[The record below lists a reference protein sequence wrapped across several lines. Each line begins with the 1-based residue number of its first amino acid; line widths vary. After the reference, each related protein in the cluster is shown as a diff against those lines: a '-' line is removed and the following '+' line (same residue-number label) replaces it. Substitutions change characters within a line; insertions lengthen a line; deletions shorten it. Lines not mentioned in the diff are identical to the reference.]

1 MEDQKIIDLFLQ
13 RKDDAID
20 QTSQKYGKYCYAIAW
35 NILSNRQDAEECVND
50 TWLNAWNAI
59 PPHRPERL
67 RPFLGKITRACA
79 FNRCKAQRA
88 QKRGGGELPLI
99 LEELESCLPAAPS
112 AAEETE
118 AAALEDS
125 VSRFLHTLPEQEC
138 SIFLRRYWFAEPL
151 SEIARRYGLNLNT
164 VKSSLHRSRGKLKRH
179 LEREEL
185 LP

>member
-1 MEDQKIIDLFLQ
+1 MEDQRIIDLFFR

-20 QTSQKYGKYCYAIAW
+20 QTNQKYGKYCYTIAW

-50 TWLNAWNAI
+50 TWLGAWNAI
-59 PPHRPERL
+59 PPHRPAHL
-67 RPFLGKITRACA
+67 RPFLGKITRSCA
-79 FNRCKAQRA
+79 FNRRKAQQT

-99 LEELESCLPAAPS
+99 LEELECCLPSVPS
-112 AAEETE
+112 AAEDLEE
-118 AAALEDS
+118 AELENS
-125 VSRFLHTLPEQEC
+125 INAFLHTLPEQEC

-179 LEREEL
+179 LEQAEL
-185 LP
+185 LS